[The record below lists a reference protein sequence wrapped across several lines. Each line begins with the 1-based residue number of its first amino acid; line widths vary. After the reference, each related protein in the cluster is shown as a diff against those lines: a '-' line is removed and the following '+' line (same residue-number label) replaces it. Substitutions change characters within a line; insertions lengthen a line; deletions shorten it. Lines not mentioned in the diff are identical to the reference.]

1 MPVSIARLRELIDL
15 AGSGGV
21 EAIDVVEEGT
31 HIRISRTG
39 TAPIRTLTAEASAA
53 AKPKAAEPH
62 RDILAS
68 PMFGVLHLTP
78 APGAKPFVT
87 VGAPVAKG
95 QQLCLIEAMKMF
107 NPIHSDR
114 DGRLEAILAEPG
126 TEVDNGQPLF
136 RITRA

>member
-1 MPVSIARLRELIDL
+1 MPISIARLRELIDL

-21 EAIDVVEEGT
+21 EAIDMVEAGT

-39 TAPIRTLTAEASAA
+39 NAPVRTLANVASAVPQPA
-53 AKPKAAEPH
+53 AALSRDVLAA
-62 RDILAS
+62 
-68 PMFGVLHLTP
+68 PMFGVLHMTP
-78 APGAKPFVT
+78 APGATPFVT
-87 VGAPVAKG
+87 VGAEVKKG

-126 TEVDNGQPLF
+126 SEVSNGQPLF
-136 RITRA
+136 RITGI